1 MTSPVLILGGSG
13 GIGSAVAQAL
23 VARGTPVHLAARD
36 GARLAP
42 LARSLKAPYTAMDAT
57 DQDDVERTLAEA
69 GDTLSG
75 LVYAVG
81 SIVIKPFEKA
91 RAEDFLEAY
100 RLNLVGA
107 AMALQAAAPAL
118 GRGKG
123 AAVLFSTVAAAQ
135 GFANHTV
142 IAAAKGAVEAFTRAA
157 ATDLAPAIRVNC
169 IAPSLTRT
177 PLAEAFTANQTMARG
192 LGKLHALERLGEAE
206 DVAGLAAFLVGPDAD
221 WITGQVIGVDG
232 GRSTLR
238 TKG

>member
-13 GIGSAVAQAL
+13 GIGSAVARAL
-23 VARGTPVHLAARD
+23 VSRGTPVHLAARD

-42 LARSLKAPYTAMDAT
+42 LAKSLHAPYTAMDAT
-57 DQDDVERTLAEA
+57 DQDDVERTLAET
-69 GDTLSG
+69 GDALSG

-81 SIVIKPFEKA
+81 SIVIKPLEKA

-107 AMALQAAAPAL
+107 AMALQAATPAL
-118 GRGKG
+118 RRGQG
-123 AAVLFSTVAAAQ
+123 SAVLFSTVAAAQ

-157 ATDLAPAIRVNC
+157 ATDLAPSIRVNC

-206 DVAGLAAFLVGPDAD
+206 DVAALAAFLVGPEAG